1 MVTMA
6 CFYFILIFYK
16 DLQKIY
22 MKSDIDANGVLTR
35 KEKEE
40 LVLDLYFNQ
49 NKTYSEIAKI
59 AKISPRD
66 IKPII
71 AKAINEKERM
81 QHKSIAVQAYELF
94 YKGKTPLE
102 VAIILNIG
110 ESPATAYYWQYL
122 KLVQLEDITNIYQ
135 ELGSGIWDF
144 VKLCKEAK
152 AAKMGIPQVI
162 NLLNIAN
169 NYLPSVQHRYEQL
182 QEHNNQLES
191 ILRTKSKE
199 LQNLNNQITDT
210 SKFLDITNSECRL
223 KTSMLQML
231 REQAAK
237 MEAFVNNY
245 KNSDQEYTKL
255 KKSIED
261 IIRDTLSDKKRF
273 LELASFSVIESM
285 RASPDRY
292 SSLVYHN
299 NNENSSKDNNNHS
312 SRQILPPPPY
322 DGYIIEHYKSTLFE
336 ESEKLY
342 NGLVDQLVCEVVNEN
357 VAKQSAETTPSSLPA
372 LPFEEGELTMISKT
386 KHNDQEENEE
396 LDGLNLDEDVKKL
409 RHGNRRQGHSRAW
422 RYKSSY
428 QGTSMRHIS

>member
-191 ILRTKSKE
+191 ALRTKSEE

-245 KNSDQEYTKL
+245 KTKDQEYVKL
-255 KKSIED
+255 IKSIED
-261 IIRDTLSDKKRF
+261 KVRDALSDKKRF

-285 RASPDRY
+285 RSSPDRY
-292 SSLVYHN
+292 SSLVYHDN
-299 NNENSSKDNNNHS
+299 KKNPSNDNNNHNGS
-312 SRQILPPPPY
+312 SRQILAPPPY
-322 DGYIIEHYKSTLFE
+322 DGYIIEHYKSTLSE
-336 ESEKLY
+336 ESVKLY
-342 NGLVDQLVCEVVNEN
+342 DGLVDWLVCEVVNEN
-357 VAKQSAETTPSSLPA
+357 VTNQSVPTPSQLPA
-372 LPFEEGELTMISKT
+372 LPSEREVGGV
-386 KHNDQEENEE
+386 NDDKQ
-396 LDGLNLDEDVKKL
+396 K
-409 RHGNRRQGHSRAW
+409 
-422 RYKSSY
+422 
-428 QGTSMRHIS
+428 

>member
-182 QEHNNQLES
+182 QEQNNQLES
-191 ILRTKSKE
+191 ILRTKSME
-199 LQNLNNQITDT
+199 LQSLNNQITDT
-210 SKFLDITNSECRL
+210 TKFLDT
-223 KTSMLQML
+223 T
-231 REQAAK
+231 
-237 MEAFVNNY
+237 
-245 KNSDQEYTKL
+245 
-255 KKSIED
+255 
-261 IIRDTLSDKKRF
+261 
-273 LELASFSVIESM
+273 
-285 RASPDRY
+285 
-292 SSLVYHN
+292 
-299 NNENSSKDNNNHS
+299 
-312 SRQILPPPPY
+312 IL
-322 DGYIIEHYKSTLFE
+322 
-336 ESEKLY
+336 
-342 NGLVDQLVCEVVNEN
+342 NVD
-357 VAKQSAETTPSSLPA
+357 
-372 LPFEEGELTMISKT
+372 
-386 KHNDQEENEE
+386 
-396 LDGLNLDEDVKKL
+396 
-409 RHGNRRQGHSRAW
+409 
-422 RYKSSY
+422 
-428 QGTSMRHIS
+428 